1 MREVGMVDGCA
12 YIFLDES
19 GNFDFGPQGTRH
31 LALTSVT
38 MRRPFPASVRL
49 DDYRY
54 GCIEAGTDI
63 EYFHCY
69 ADRRDVRETVFD
81 AIAAHLEAIRIHCL
95 VAEKANVDPALREPG
110 RLYPWMLGCLVRK
123 ALSEETIASAD
134 EVVVITDTIP
144 VNRKRKAVEKSI
156 QLAVT
161 RNQPLKPKYRI
172 LHHRSCSHYG
182 LQIADYCCWAIFRK
196 WERGDSSWYDRIG
209 TAVRDELIDAVAKD

>member
-1 MREVGMVDGCA
+1 MSGCA

-19 GNFDFGPQGTRH
+19 GNFDFGPQGTRYFV
-31 LALTSVT
+31 LTSIG
-38 MRRPFPASVRL
+38 MRRPFPTSVRL

-69 ADRRDVRETVFD
+69 ADRRDVREAVFD
-81 AIAAHLEAIRIHCL
+81 SIAAHLGAIRIHSL
-95 VAEKANVDPALREPG
+95 VTEKANVDPALREPG
-110 RLYPWMLGCLVRK
+110 RLYPWMLGYLVRK

-144 VNRKRKAVEKSI
+144 VNKKRKAVEKSI

-161 RNQPLKPKYRI
+161 QNQPLKPKYHI

-182 LQIADYCCWAIFRK
+182 LQIADYCCWAVFRK
-196 WERGDSSWYDRIG
+196 WERGDSSWYDRIR
-209 TAVRDELIDAVAKD
+209 TAVRDELLNAVARD